1 METSYIYM
9 GMVLN
14 EVHSMPLDIQRDP
27 VPHYIINYTSRTD
40 VLASFSDV
48 ELSVDISDI
57 EVFTICSLF
66 SVLLH
71 PVSTPYSVIQWN

>member
-1 METSYIYM
+1 M

-14 EVHSMPLDIQRDP
+14 EDHSMPLDIQRDP
-27 VPHYIINYTSRTD
+27 VPHYIINYTSCTD

-57 EVFTICSLF
+57 EVFTVCSLF